1 MKPRMTG
8 SQTFYADFASPA
20 DWAAMYRRAG
30 FQVVPCHM
38 PQEGASWKRPALAD
52 WKTFQDEITSDAVF
66 ARWYGQSGEHVRR
79 PNMGLI
85 TGRASGNIFVIDLDT
100 YSTPMA
106 EQWWTRVASL
116 NNFGM
121 FPETWEQRTGGGG
134 RQLFFRAPADWIAPT
149 NKTSIGVDI
158 RGQGGFAVL
167 PPSLHSSGR
176 EYAWLDGFEPW
187 TIPISDAPEWL
198 LGAVEELVEQ
208 HGGHQPG
215 ERAERTASPNTDFNA
230 FGRRIDG
237 REDYMTKVVW
247 GAMVDWRREAPDD
260 TSEQTRV
267 TRRAEAFAAYA
278 RNVKPRVDGPG
289 TPEARL
295 EREGRGWSAFCQK
308 WAYAFAKWEGKVA
321 RDAAERPRARQQHDT
336 PPRAAREAPS
346 VDDGDIYE
354 FLDIPAIKSLPN
366 PAWIVEGIVIE
377 DALGFIYGPPGHG
390 KTFVALNLALH
401 VAAGMQSWWWG
412 RGIARNGLVLYIARE
427 GVGGL
432 KTRIEAWQ
440 RAHGIADDTAPFALI
455 RSGINFMEPGD
466 VEKLIRTV
474 DAAAE
479 RFGATPALIFVDTVS
494 RVLPGA
500 EENLQRDM
508 TLFVD
513 ACDALRERHRA
524 TVIGVHHAGK
534 SGDMRGS
541 TVLNGAGDFV
551 LKVERASE
559 DEDSKAINF
568 VAEKIKDAEDGWS
581 KTIELKPVEW
591 IEEGRVDGE
600 RKSLVAVPVEE
611 AQEPAAAG
619 GWPSK
624 DVCRAV
630 VRAIG
635 EAWSSGRPWSPK
647 VQTRDEGRYGPRIMS
662 SRWSVPPEMGAR
674 MIEEWQIN
682 GVLAFEMLDKKTRMM
697 GLKVIG
703 SIDG

>member
-1 MKPRMTG
+1 MLRMMG
-8 SQTFYADFASPA
+8 SQSFYADFASPA

-30 FQVVPCHM
+30 LQVVPCHM

-52 WKTFQDEITSDAVF
+52 WKTFQDEIVPDPVF
-66 ARWYGQSGEHVRR
+66 ARWYGQGGEHIRR

-100 YSTPMA
+100 YAKPEA
-106 EQWWTRVASL
+106 EQWWDRVIGL
-116 NNFGM
+116 NNFGID
-121 FPETWEQRTGGGG
+121 PETWEQRTGGGG
-134 RQLFFRAPADWIAPT
+134 LQKFFRAPADWTPPT

-167 PPSLHSSGR
+167 PPSLHSSGK
-176 EYAWLDGFEPW
+176 EYGWRDGREPW
-187 TIPISDAPEWL
+187 TIPVDDAPEWL
-198 LGAVEELVEQ
+198 LGAIEDLVEQ

-215 ERAERTASPNTDFNA
+215 ERSERTASPNTDFNA

-260 TSEQTRV
+260 TSEQTR
-267 TRRAEAFAAYA
+267 TSRRSDAFAAYA
-278 RNVKPRVDGPG
+278 RNVKPRIDGPG
-289 TPEARL
+289 TPEDRL
-295 EREGRGWSAFCQK
+295 EREGRGWTAFCHK

-321 RDAAERPRARQQHDT
+321 RDAAERPRQQPKPEAPRDG
-336 PPRAAREAPS
+336 RAATEPATD
-346 VDDGDIYE
+346 VYE
-354 FLDIPAIKSLPN
+354 FLDIPAIKALPN

-440 RAHGIADDTAPFALI
+440 RAHGVADDTAPFALI
-455 RSGINFMEPGD
+455 RAGINFMDDED
-466 VEKLIRTV
+466 VHKLIRTV
-474 DAAAE
+474 DAAADKL
-479 RFGATPALIFVDTVS
+479 GATPAMIFVDTVS

-500 EENLQRDM
+500 EENLQKDM
-508 TLFVD
+508 TLFVS
-513 ACDALRERHRA
+513 ACDALREKFRA
-524 TVIGVHHAGK
+524 TVVGVHHAGK

-541 TVLNGAGDFV
+541 TVLKGAGDFV
-551 LKVERASE
+551 LKVERPSD
-559 DEDSKAINF
+559 DEDSTAIVF
-568 VAEKIKDAEDGWS
+568 EAEKIKDAEDGWR
-581 KTIELKPVEW
+581 KMIELRPVEW

-600 RKSLVAVPVEE
+600 RKSLVAMPVEDV
-611 AQEPAAAG
+611 QEPTPSG
-619 GWPSK
+619 GWPTK

-630 VRAIG
+630 LRAMDQ
-635 EAWSSGRPWSPK
+635 AWTAGRPWSPK
-647 VQTRDEGRYGPRIMS
+647 VQTRDEGRYAPRVMS
-662 SRWSVPPEMGAR
+662 SRWNIAPEMGVR
-674 MIEEWQIN
+674 MVEEWQIN
-682 GVLAFEMLDKKTRMM
+682 GVLTFEMADKKTRLM

-703 SIDG
+703 SIDS